1 MAACPAATA
10 AAATAA
16 APADVQD
23 GPAAQAGRQAAAA
36 AAQRSIKSRLP
47 LPRPSQ
53 KVRPRRGSASISSG
67 KASTSGPPA
76 IVRRLIQDNRACPSE
91 QIRLIATDVDGTL
104 LNSKQELS
112 ERTVR
117 ALRLAMDQEVQVVI
131 ATGKTRGPWV
141 TSVLPRLGIS
151 TPGVY
156 LQGLL
161 IYNADGSIAYERT
174 MDEALA
180 TAVIKLAQ
188 QENLTLIA
196 CCGERI
202 LCEATNFHTDR
213 LIGYGEPIPEAV
225 GPLLNIVGS
234 LVIHKLLFMSSD
246 NILARLR
253 PEIELVLGDK
263 ATIVTAL
270 HGMLEVLPAGASKG
284 RGLAQVLADLGI
296 DQGKVMAIGDG
307 ENDIEMLKMAGF
319 AVAMGNAVEALKKVA
334 HHVTL
339 TNDNDG
345 LAVAVEQ
352 FVLSAGH

>member
-1 MAACPAATA
+1 M
-10 AAATAA
+10 
-16 APADVQD
+16 
-23 GPAAQAGRQAAAA
+23 
-36 AAQRSIKSRLP
+36 
-47 LPRPSQ
+47 
-53 KVRPRRGSASISSG
+53 
-67 KASTSGPPA
+67 
-76 IVRRLIQDNRACPSE
+76 
-91 QIRLIATDVDGTL
+91 IRLIATDVDGTL
-104 LNSKQELS
+104 LDSKQELS

-117 ALRLAMDQEVQVVI
+117 ALRLAMDQGVQVVI

-141 TSVLPRLGIS
+141 TSVLPRLRIS

-161 IYNADGSIAYERT
+161 IYNADGSVAYERT

-180 TAVIKLAQ
+180 KAVIKLAQ

-225 GPLLNIVGS
+225 GPLLNVVGS
-234 LVIHKLLFMSSD
+234 LIIHKLLFMSSD
-246 NILARLR
+246 DTLARLR
-253 PEIELVLGDK
+253 PQVELVLGDK

-296 DQGKVMAIGDG
+296 DQGNVMAIGDG
-307 ENDIEMLKMAGF
+307 ENDIEMLTMAGF
-319 AVAMGNAVEALKKVA
+319 AVAMGNAGEALKKVA

-352 FVLSAGH
+352 FVLTPGH